1 MSNFVTTTT
10 DTVDEDHVIV
20 PEYKEVERY
29 LRMTQIPMTDI
40 SGNDQ
45 NILNWWRDN
54 ESGFPHLSKMARQL
68 LSAPAS
74 SACAERL
81 FSSAGKM
88 HDDLKKS
95 TNEGTLESQL
105 IVNRNYPD
113 A

>member
-1 MSNFVTTTT
+1 M
-10 DTVDEDHVIV
+10 
-20 PEYKEVERY
+20 PEYNEVENK
-29 LRMTQIPMTDI
+29 LRMPQIPMTDI

-54 ESGFPHLSKMARQL
+54 ESGFSYLSKMARQFL
-68 LSAPAS
+68 CAPAS

-81 FSSAGKM
+81 FSSVGIM

-95 TNEGTLESQL
+95 TNEATLESQL